1 MKVNFE
7 FVTKEVE
14 KAGMEIICRKPEKG
28 YLDGKLRNEIF
39 CFVQVLNEH
48 ESEIRLNAFGHL
60 TVKIP
65 SKEVFNFIHQISK

>member
-7 FVTKEVE
+7 FVNKEAE
-14 KAGMEIICRKPEKG
+14 RAGFTVCCRNAEKG
-28 YLDGKLRNEIF
+28 YVDGKLRNEVFGFI
-39 CFVQVLNEH
+39 QVLNEH

-65 SKEVFNFIHQISK
+65 NTEVFNFIHQMSK